1 MKRFLVLALVALLVV
16 SVTYAGDSIVP
27 KTKAGN
33 KALLF
38 TLGGLSNLSA
48 GQYGGGIGA
57 KYYFANNWAG
67 RLGIGFNTSTE
78 TTKNPQSPTPA
89 GETGERDETSTN
101 FSITP
106 GVLYTIAVSG
116 PVNAYVGGQLLFVMG
131 STSADGIGGNGFDS
145 DSKLE
150 TSTTSIGAGLLLGV
164 EWFPWENVSFGAEY
178 ALGFLS
184 GSGETE
190 STVNGT
196 GSTSDS
202 PSTMSIGTSAVNG
215 ANLTLSVFF

>member
-1 MKRFLVLALVALLVV
+1 
-16 SVTYAGDSIVP
+16 
-27 KTKAGN
+27 
-33 KALLF
+33 
-38 TLGGLSNLSA
+38 
-48 GQYGGGIGA
+48 
-57 KYYFANNWAG
+57 
-67 RLGIGFNTSTE
+67 
-78 TTKNPQSPTPA
+78 
-89 GETGERDETSTN
+89 
-101 FSITP
+101 
-106 GVLYTIAVSG
+106 
-116 PVNAYVGGQLLFVMG
+116 VNAYVGAQLLFVMG
-131 STSADGIGGNGFDS
+131 STSADGINGNGFDS